1 MLEYVKEKN
10 KLVPTIVEYYM
21 RISHSH
27 REIEFG
33 ELKLDKTQDPPE
45 YVCIVSDLIHIA
57 SVAAVKPGWQTAS
70 QPGKKGS
77 IKVKP
82 QSSSLMDTRFAFTLE
97 LHQDKTPGIGIVTG
111 LASRGHVQLAARD
124 PQTYDMW
131 QDGLRALLGGADT
144 MASKESREEI
154 NQLIA
159 IEIECDSILKNIAN
173 ACAAPVPPPPDDFS
187 FVQPLAS

>member
-45 YVCIVSDLIHIA
+45 YGMLSFPWEKCNPPFPLVCIVSDLIHIA

-77 IKVKP
+77 IKVC
-82 QSSSLMDTRFAFTLE
+82 A
-97 LHQDKTPGIGIVTG
+97 
-111 LASRGHVQLAARD
+111 
-124 PQTYDMW
+124 
-131 QDGLRALLGGADT
+131 RALSLSAWT
-144 MASKESREEI
+144 SR
-154 NQLIA
+154 
-159 IEIECDSILKNIAN
+159 
-173 ACAAPVPPPPDDFS
+173 
-187 FVQPLAS
+187 